1 MSAPL
6 ELEDAQARLLGLLS
20 PTPARACPVDESAGL
35 FLAQPVIA
43 RRTQPSADLSAM
55 DGYATAGEGPWQIK
69 GESRAGAPFD
79 MVLGKGD
86 AIRISTGAQMPLGA
100 DAVLVQEEAQVDGT
114 RLTATEPP
122 TARFIR
128 RAGLDFKA
136 SDTLLEAG
144 TRMGA
149 AQIALTRAGGVAEV
163 VTHDA
168 PRVAVIECGDEL
180 ARDPT
185 SCEPHQT
192 PAVNGAMLAAMARDA
207 GAQVRPIGPVADDA
221 EEITRAVL
229 AASEDATLLVI
240 SGGASVGPH
249 DLVKPALEAAGFT
262 LDFCDQAGQAAAGRT
277 PRRHGGAGAAGQ
289 SGVELRHRLP
299 VHGTRTPAHGGCEG
313 LPAARDPHAARPR
326 SASRRRQARVSARVV
341 DARGAGR
348 GGASGQLCADPART
362 GASTHRPAGPCRSIR
377 SGCVC
382 SGVPVGNPHICL
394 TCSGWLPSCSAFVR
408 MTPRTSNAEKK
419 SDVDGETA

>member
-6 ELEDAQARLLGLLS
+6 ELEEAQARLLDLLS
-20 PTPARACPVDESAGL
+20 PTPASACPVDESAGL
-35 FLAQPVIA
+35 FLAEPVIA
-43 RRTQPSADLSAM
+43 RRTQPPTDLSAM
-55 DGYATAGEGPWQIK
+55 DGYATAGDGPWLLK

-262 LDFCDQAGQAAAGRT
+262 LDFWRIAIKPGKPLLVA
-277 PRRHGGAGAAGQ
+277 RRADTVVLGLPGNPVSSFVTGFLFMVPALLRMAGAKDCLPRAIPMPLARDLPPGGGRREFLRAWWTPDGLVAAELQDSSALTPLAQAQALIDRPARAEASEAGAF
-289 SGVELRHRLP
+289 VPAFLLE
-299 VHGTRTPAHGGCEG
+299 TRTYA
-313 LPAARDPHAARPR
+313 
-326 SASRRRQARVSARVV
+326 
-341 DARGAGR
+341 
-348 GGASGQLCADPART
+348 
-362 GASTHRPAGPCRSIR
+362 
-377 SGCVC
+377 
-382 SGVPVGNPHICL
+382 
-394 TCSGWLPSCSAFVR
+394 
-408 MTPRTSNAEKK
+408 
-419 SDVDGETA
+419 

>member
-262 LDFCDQAGQAAAGRT
+262 LDFWRIAIKPLLVA
-277 PRRHGGAGAAGQ
+277 RRADTVVLGLPGNPVSSYVTGFLFMVPALLRMAGAKDCLPRAIPMPLARDLPPGGGRREFLRAWWTPEGLVAAELQDSSALTPLAEAQVLIDRPAHAEASEAGAF
-289 SGVELRHRLP
+289 VPAFLLE
-299 VHGTRTPAHGGCEG
+299 TRTYA
-313 LPAARDPHAARPR
+313 
-326 SASRRRQARVSARVV
+326 
-341 DARGAGR
+341 
-348 GGASGQLCADPART
+348 
-362 GASTHRPAGPCRSIR
+362 
-377 SGCVC
+377 
-382 SGVPVGNPHICL
+382 
-394 TCSGWLPSCSAFVR
+394 
-408 MTPRTSNAEKK
+408 
-419 SDVDGETA
+419 

>member
-6 ELEDAQARLLGLLS
+6 ELEDAQARLLDLLS
-20 PTPARACPVDESAGL
+20 STSTRPCPVDESARL

-43 RRTQPSADLSAM
+43 RRTQPPTDLSAM
-55 DGYATAGEGPWQIK
+55 DGYATAGEGPWLIK

-86 AIRISTGAQMPLGA
+86 AIRISTGAQMPLGT
-100 DAVLVQEEAQVDGT
+100 DAVLVQEDAELDGT

-136 SDTLLEAG
+136 SDTLLAAG

-163 VTHDA
+163 VAHDA

-192 PAVNGAMLAAMARDA
+192 PAVNGAMLAAMARDG
-207 GAQVRPIGPVADDA
+207 GAHVRQIGPVADDA
-221 EEITRAVL
+221 DAITRAILEVSGD
-229 AASEDATLLVI
+229 AALVVI

-262 LDFCDQAGQAAAGRT
+262 LDFWRIAIKPGKPLLVA
-277 PRRHGGAGAAGQ
+277 RRADTVVLGLPGNPVSSYVTGVLFMVPALLRMAGAKDCLPRAMPMPLARDLPPG
-289 SGVELRHRLP
+289 GKRREFLRAWWAPEGLVAADLQDSSALTPLARAQVLID
-299 VHGTRTPAHGGCEG
+299 RPAHAE
-313 LPAARDPHAARPR
+313 
-326 SASRRRQARVSARVV
+326 ASK
-341 DARGAGR
+341 AG
-348 GGASGQLCADPART
+348 
-362 GASTHRPAGPCRSIR
+362 
-377 SGCVC
+377 
-382 SGVPVGNPHICL
+382 
-394 TCSGWLPSCSAFVR
+394 AFV
-408 MTPRTSNAEKK
+408 PAFLL
-419 SDVDGETA
+419 ETGTYA

>member
-6 ELEDAQARLLGLLS
+6 QLEDAQARLLDLLS
-20 PTPARACPVDESAGL
+20 PTPASPCPVDESARL
-35 FLAQPVIA
+35 FLAEPVIA
-43 RRTQPSADLSAM
+43 RRTQPPTDLSAM
-55 DGYATAGEGPWQIK
+55 DGYATAGDGPWLLK
-69 GESRAGAPFD
+69 GESRAGTPYD

-100 DAVLVQEEAQVDGT
+100 DAVLVQEDAQVNGT

-136 SDTLLEAG
+136 SDTLLAAG

-192 PAVNGAMLAAMARDA
+192 PAVNGAMLAAMAREA
-207 GAQVRPIGPVADDA
+207 GAQVRPIGPVADNA
-221 EEITRAVL
+221 EEITRAIL
-229 AASEDATLLVI
+229 AASEDAALVVI

-249 DLVKPALEAAGFT
+249 DLVKPALEDAGFT
-262 LDFCDQAGQAAAGRT
+262 LDFWRIAIKPGKPLLVA
-277 PRRHGGAGAAGQ
+277 RRADTVVLGLPGNPVSSYVTGFLFMVPALLRMAGAKDCLPRAIPMPLARDLPPGGGRREFLRAWWTQDGLVAAELQDSSALTPLAQAQVLIDRPAHAEASEAGAF
-289 SGVELRHRLP
+289 VPAFLLE
-299 VHGTRTPAHGGCEG
+299 TRTYA
-313 LPAARDPHAARPR
+313 
-326 SASRRRQARVSARVV
+326 
-341 DARGAGR
+341 
-348 GGASGQLCADPART
+348 
-362 GASTHRPAGPCRSIR
+362 
-377 SGCVC
+377 
-382 SGVPVGNPHICL
+382 
-394 TCSGWLPSCSAFVR
+394 
-408 MTPRTSNAEKK
+408 
-419 SDVDGETA
+419 

>member
-6 ELEDAQARLLGLLS
+6 ELGDAQARLLELLS
-20 PTPARACPVDESAGL
+20 PTPASPCPVDESAGL
-35 FLAQPVIA
+35 LLAEPVIA
-43 RRTQPSADLSAM
+43 RRTQPPTDLSAM
-55 DGYATAGEGPWQIK
+55 DGYATSGDGPWLLK

-136 SDTLLEAG
+136 SDTLLAAG

-149 AQIALTRAGGVAEV
+149 AQIALTRAGGLAEV
-163 VTHDA
+163 VAHDA

-180 ARDPT
+180 AHDPT
-185 SCEPHQT
+185 ACEPHQT
-192 PAVNGAMLAAMARDA
+192 PAVNGAMLAAMAREA
-207 GAQVRPIGPVADDA
+207 GAQVRPIGPVADNA
-221 EEITRAVL
+221 EEITRAIL
-229 AASEDATLLVI
+229 AASEDAALVVI

-262 LDFCDQAGQAAAGRT
+262 LDFWRIAIKPGKPLLVA
-277 PRRHGGAGAAGQ
+277 RRDDTVVLGLPGNPVSSFVTGFLFMVPALLRMAGARDCLPRAIPMPLACDLPPGGSRREFLRAWWTPDGLVAAELQDSSALTPLAQAQVLIDRPARAEASEAGAF
-289 SGVELRHRLP
+289 VPAFLLE
-299 VHGTRTPAHGGCEG
+299 TRTYA
-313 LPAARDPHAARPR
+313 
-326 SASRRRQARVSARVV
+326 
-341 DARGAGR
+341 
-348 GGASGQLCADPART
+348 
-362 GASTHRPAGPCRSIR
+362 
-377 SGCVC
+377 
-382 SGVPVGNPHICL
+382 
-394 TCSGWLPSCSAFVR
+394 
-408 MTPRTSNAEKK
+408 
-419 SDVDGETA
+419 

>member
-163 VTHDA
+163 ATHDA

-262 LDFCDQAGQAAAGRT
+262 LDFWRIAIKPGKPLLVA
-277 PRRHGGAGAAGQ
+277 RRADTVVLGLPGNPVSSYVTGFLFMVPALLRMAGAKDCLPRAIPMPLARDLPPGGGRREFLRAWWTPEGLVAAELQDSSALTPLAQAQVLIDRPAHAEASEAGAF
-289 SGVELRHRLP
+289 VPAFLLE
-299 VHGTRTPAHGGCEG
+299 TRTYA
-313 LPAARDPHAARPR
+313 
-326 SASRRRQARVSARVV
+326 
-341 DARGAGR
+341 
-348 GGASGQLCADPART
+348 
-362 GASTHRPAGPCRSIR
+362 
-377 SGCVC
+377 
-382 SGVPVGNPHICL
+382 
-394 TCSGWLPSCSAFVR
+394 
-408 MTPRTSNAEKK
+408 
-419 SDVDGETA
+419 

>member
-249 DLVKPALEAAGFT
+249 DLVKPALEA
-262 LDFCDQAGQAAAGRT
+262 
-277 PRRHGGAGAAGQ
+277 
-289 SGVELRHRLP
+289 
-299 VHGTRTPAHGGCEG
+299 
-313 LPAARDPHAARPR
+313 
-326 SASRRRQARVSARVV
+326 
-341 DARGAGR
+341 
-348 GGASGQLCADPART
+348 
-362 GASTHRPAGPCRSIR
+362 
-377 SGCVC
+377 
-382 SGVPVGNPHICL
+382 
-394 TCSGWLPSCSAFVR
+394 
-408 MTPRTSNAEKK
+408 
-419 SDVDGETA
+419 

>member
-262 LDFCDQAGQAAAGRT
+262 LDFWRIAIKPAKPLLVA
-277 PRRHGGAGAAGQ
+277 RRADTVVLGLPGNPVSSYVTGFLFMVPALLRMAGAKDCLPRAIPMPLARDLPPGGGRREFLRAWWTPEGLVAAELQDSSALTPLAQAQVLIDRPAHAEASEAGAF
-289 SGVELRHRLP
+289 VPAFLLE
-299 VHGTRTPAHGGCEG
+299 TRTYA
-313 LPAARDPHAARPR
+313 
-326 SASRRRQARVSARVV
+326 
-341 DARGAGR
+341 
-348 GGASGQLCADPART
+348 
-362 GASTHRPAGPCRSIR
+362 
-377 SGCVC
+377 
-382 SGVPVGNPHICL
+382 
-394 TCSGWLPSCSAFVR
+394 
-408 MTPRTSNAEKK
+408 
-419 SDVDGETA
+419 

>member
-114 RLTATEPP
+114 RLPATEPP

-262 LDFCDQAGQAAAGRT
+262 LDFWRIAIKPGKPLLVA
-277 PRRHGGAGAAGQ
+277 RRADTVVLGLPGNPVSSYVTGFLFMVPALLRMAGAKDCLPRAIPMPLARDLPPGGGRREFLRAWWTPEGLVAAELQDSSALTPLAQAQVLIDRPAHAEASEAGAF
-289 SGVELRHRLP
+289 VPAFLLE
-299 VHGTRTPAHGGCEG
+299 TRTYA
-313 LPAARDPHAARPR
+313 
-326 SASRRRQARVSARVV
+326 
-341 DARGAGR
+341 
-348 GGASGQLCADPART
+348 
-362 GASTHRPAGPCRSIR
+362 
-377 SGCVC
+377 
-382 SGVPVGNPHICL
+382 
-394 TCSGWLPSCSAFVR
+394 
-408 MTPRTSNAEKK
+408 
-419 SDVDGETA
+419 